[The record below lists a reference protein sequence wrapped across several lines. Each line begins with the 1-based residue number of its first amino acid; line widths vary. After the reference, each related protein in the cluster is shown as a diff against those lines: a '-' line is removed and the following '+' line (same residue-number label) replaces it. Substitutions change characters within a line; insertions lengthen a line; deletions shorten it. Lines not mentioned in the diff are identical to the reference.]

1 MTTLQTLDR
10 GLVAL
15 ELIAR
20 HTGELS
26 VADLAS
32 HLDVHRAIAYRLVAT
47 LEGHGL
53 VSRAADGNLCLG
65 AAVAKL
71 ASRFEPQLRAVARPL
86 LQRLAERARATAFI
100 SVAQGEECVVVLVV
114 EPEAG
119 LLRVGYRVGSRHP
132 LTRGAAGIAILAAR
146 EPAPDEPEAVTEARR
161 AGYSLTRGQLQEGAV
176 GVASPLARAGSA
188 ATLEAC
194 VGVVAMND
202 LNTEV
207 AIDAVK
213 ETAGVIAQRLGL
225 ADTLQIGT
233 P

>member
-1 MTTLQTLDR
+1 MATLQTLDR

-20 HTGELS
+20 RTGELS

-32 HLDVHRAIAYRLVAT
+32 QLGVHRAIAYRIVAT
-47 LEGHGL
+47 LESHGL
-53 VSRAADGNLCLG
+53 VSRGADGYLWLG
-65 AAVAKL
+65 AAVAQL

-86 LQRLAERARATAFI
+86 LQQLAERTRATAFI
-100 SVAQGEECVVVLVV
+100 SVAQGDECVVVLVV

-132 LTRGAAGIAILAAR
+132 LTRGAAGIAILAGR
-146 EPAPDEPEAVTEARR
+146 EPSADEPEAVTEARR

-176 GVASPLARAGSA
+176 GVASPLGKSGSPA
-188 ATLEAC
+188 SLEAS

-202 LNTEV
+202 LDTDV
-207 AIDAVK
+207 AIAEVQ
-213 ETAGVIAQRLGL
+213 ETGRVIAQRLGL
-225 ADTLQIGT
+225 VDGARAGGV
-233 P
+233 